1 MPHSASWEDGGAGAR
16 RPDLMTRGG
25 SHAKTQGK
33 LWRQHVQRPGDGNE
47 PAALRRTEPAWRRDQ
62 AP

>member
-33 LWRQHVQRPGDGNE
+33 LWRRHVQRPGDGNE
-47 PAALRRTEPAWRRDQ
+47 PAALRRTE
-62 AP
+62 